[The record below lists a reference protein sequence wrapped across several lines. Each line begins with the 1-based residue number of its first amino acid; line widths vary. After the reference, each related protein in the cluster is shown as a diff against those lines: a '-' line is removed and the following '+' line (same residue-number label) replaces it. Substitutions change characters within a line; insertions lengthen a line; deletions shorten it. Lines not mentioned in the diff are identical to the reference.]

1 MHRIVGGMEADEIIQ
16 QIGPFMEGTK
26 VAADAAAKPKVEAPV
41 ASAEAVEAVKQAIA
55 GNDVTVFSKTTCP
68 FCEETKMLLEM
79 MDVPYVTLP
88 AITTTT
94 HHNRRPHR
102 PTPSHRKTLRA
113 TTAAA
118 AIQTEHVRH
127 GNRSDPQY
135 ARQPRSPLG
144 SAAFAALPNSS
155 TSTVTRPSSSTSA
168 RTALTCSSSS
178 RWSRGSGPCLT
189 SSSRYV
195 RILVAIYE
203 NTRS

>member
-88 AITTTT
+88 CLHFTPPAITTTT
-94 HHNRRPHR
+94 QPH
-102 PTPSHRKTLRA
+102 PKPLHA